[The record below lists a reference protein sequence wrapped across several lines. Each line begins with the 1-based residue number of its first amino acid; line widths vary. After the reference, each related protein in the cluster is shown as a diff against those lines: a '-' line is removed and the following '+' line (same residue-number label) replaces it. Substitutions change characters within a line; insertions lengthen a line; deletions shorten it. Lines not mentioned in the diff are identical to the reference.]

1 MNPSPTTSG
10 ETLDKLRRN
19 IAGVFVGNTAAIDR
33 ILCTLL
39 ARGHLLI
46 EDVPGVGKTVLATAL
61 AKSLDC
67 SFSRIQL
74 TPDLL
79 PSDILGVTI
88 FVRDGGGGGGAP
100 GASHAS
106 GTSNGAAAA
115 PGVGSGGR
123 FEFKKG
129 PIFANIVLADEINRT
144 PPRTQTALLEAMSEG
159 TVTIDGRTHA
169 LDKPFMLLATQNP
182 FDFEGTYPLPENQ
195 LDRFF
200 MRIGLGYPA
209 PEDEARV
216 LAQRPAEHALQELR
230 PVLSAGDVRRLQE
243 QVDRVRVEQA
253 LLDYIVAIAGATR
266 RHPDLLVGLS
276 PRGALALAQAAR
288 ATAVLHGRDYAI
300 PEDVVDSVLPVCAH
314 RIAPRAYTPVHSAAM
329 RDESDYPPG
338 SPQGILLSIL
348 GTIPSPA

>member
-1 MNPSPTTSG
+1 MALVQAV
-10 ETLDKLRRN
+10 ERE
-19 IAGVFVGNTAAIDR
+19 VGKR
-33 ILCTLL
+33 VVGQEYMVE
-39 ARGHLLI
+39 RLLI
-46 EDVPGVGKTVLATAL
+46 SLLTGGHVLLEGVPGL
-61 AKSLDC
+61 AKTLTVRTLAETIHTT
-67 SFSRIQL
+67 FQRIQF

-79 PSDILGVTI
+79 PADVLGTQVFDQSTGSFTI
-88 FVRDGGGGGGAP
+88 KR
-100 GASHAS
+100 
-106 GTSNGAAAA
+106 
-115 PGVGSGGR
+115 
-123 FEFKKG
+123 G

>member
-1 MNPSPTTSG
+1 MNSSATTSG

-88 FVRDGGGGGGAP
+88 FVRDGGAGGGAA

-115 PGVGSGGR
+115 PGAGSGGR

-200 MRIGLGYPA
+200 MRI
-209 PEDEARV
+209 
-216 LAQRPAEHALQELR
+216 
-230 PVLSAGDVRRLQE
+230 
-243 QVDRVRVEQA
+243 
-253 LLDYIVAIAGATR
+253 
-266 RHPDLLVGLS
+266 
-276 PRGALALAQAAR
+276 
-288 ATAVLHGRDYAI
+288 
-300 PEDVVDSVLPVCAH
+300 
-314 RIAPRAYTPVHSAAM
+314 
-329 RDESDYPPG
+329 
-338 SPQGILLSIL
+338 
-348 GTIPSPA
+348 